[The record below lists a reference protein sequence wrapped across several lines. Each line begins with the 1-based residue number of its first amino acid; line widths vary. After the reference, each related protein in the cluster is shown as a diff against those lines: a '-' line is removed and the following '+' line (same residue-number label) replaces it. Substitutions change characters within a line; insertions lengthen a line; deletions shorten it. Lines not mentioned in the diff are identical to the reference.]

1 MGSGE
6 PLDWSHFPPL
16 LQSSLASPLFC
27 CQTCVQAQRAKPGA
41 SKVIFFSPSIF
52 SLSAQTLLFFLLS
65 RQTTQTVFPRGW
77 GAHLEQ
83 LAPLS
88 GSHSLIWQPILAPG
102 SQHLSG
108 EEGWDSSCPCCA
120 VGGGLSV
127 WPPPHLAKP
136 HQIAAL
142 RHLWGDRV
150 EMGHCIGGALGNA
163 CCFLKI
169 RKGKS
174 ITGARVPLPTSS
186 QQCVIVP
193 KQMQWQWCWRELRLL
208 LLLSPSF
215 WKIPLPAWGPGQGH
229 GAHATGRAAP
239 P

>member
-6 PLDWSHFPPL
+6 PLDWSHFPPV

-65 RQTTQTVFPRGW
+65 RQTTQFSPEAGGLIWSSWHHYLGVI
-77 GAHLEQ
+77 
-83 LAPLS
+83 PLS
-88 GSHSLIWQPILAPG
+88 GSQFWLRGVST
-102 SQHLSG
+102 SQVRKAGTAAAH
-108 EEGWDSSCPCCA
+108 A
-120 VGGGLSV
+120 VQSGGGLSV

-142 RHLWGDRV
+142 RHPWGEEV
-150 EMGHCIGGALGNA
+150 EMGHCIGGALRNA

-174 ITGARVPLPTSS
+174 IIGARVPLPTSS

-229 GAHATGRAAP
+229 GAHTTGRAAP

>member
-1 MGSGE
+1 MGGGGERAEETLEDGAQAVGSGE
-6 PLDWSHFPPL
+6 PLDRSHFPPL

-88 GSHSLIWQPILAPG
+88 GSHSLIWQPILALG

-120 VGGGLSV
+120 VEGGYQSGHPLT
-127 WPPPHLAKP
+127 WPSP
-136 HQIAAL
+136 
-142 RHLWGDRV
+142 
-150 EMGHCIGGALGNA
+150 
-163 CCFLKI
+163 I
-169 RKGKS
+169 R
-174 ITGARVPLPTSS
+174 
-186 QQCVIVP
+186 
-193 KQMQWQWCWRELRLL
+193 
-208 LLLSPSF
+208 
-215 WKIPLPAWGPGQGH
+215 
-229 GAHATGRAAP
+229 
-239 P
+239 